1 MGESTPLIASND
13 GSVTWSTGA
22 VKQASIVMSTCALYI
37 VLSSC
42 LINYN
47 KFLMHPGRFPHAIPL
62 TAFHMV
68 VSFVLSS
75 VGYACFGKYAY
86 PGMDIVKENPRDF
99 MRKLAPL
106 SILFAVSICCSNQAY
121 IYCSVPFLQMCKEMN
136 VVMIYLAGLLLA
148 VEKYNGQTLAILFI
162 VMIGCWMSIHGEMN
176 PSTIGF
182 AIQMISQTS
191 EVIKIIIQQMIMQGM
206 RVDPLTMVMTM
217 SPLCLCT
224 LSVGLYFLW
233 EPGTFEDAHHMAYH
247 LCLNGLNAFALNIA
261 VALVIRHASGVSFVL
276 AGVIKDILIV
286 TFAAIFTG
294 ALVSRL
300 QIAGFTIAVMGV
312 AAHSLVRSHQDFV
325 DNVLSHLSLKK
336 QTSSGERSEA

>member
-1 MGESTPLIASND
+1 MGERTPLKASDDKSNA
-13 GSVTWSTGA
+13 WSTAA
-22 VKQASIVMSTCALYI
+22 VKQAAVIMSTCMLYI

-47 KFLMHPGRFPHAIPL
+47 KFLMHTGRFPHAVPL
-62 TAFHMV
+62 TAFHMI
-68 VSFVLSS
+68 VSMVLSS
-75 VGYACFGKYAY
+75 FGYLCFGKSAY
-86 PGMDIVKENPRDF
+86 PGMEIVKHSPHDF
-99 MRKLAPL
+99 MKKLAPL

-136 VVMIYLAGLLLA
+136 VVMIYLAGLYLA
-148 VEKYNGQTLAILFI
+148 VEKYNGQTLAILCI

-176 PSTIGF
+176 PSGVGF

-224 LSVGLYFLW
+224 LSFGLYFLW
-233 EPGTFEDAHHMAYH
+233 EPGTLADAHKMAFH
-247 LCLNGLNAFALNIA
+247 LFLNGLNAFALNIA
-261 VALVIRHASGVSFVL
+261 VALVIRYASGVSFVL
-276 AGVIKDILIV
+276 AGVIKDIIIV
-286 TFAAIFTG
+286 TVAAIFTG
-294 ALVSRL
+294 ALVTRM
-300 QIAGFTIAVMGV
+300 QIAGFTIAVLGV

-325 DNVLSHLSLKK
+325 DDVLLRLSLKK
-336 QTSSGERSEA
+336 HAPSRECAA

>member
-1 MGESTPLIASND
+1 MGERTPLTASD
-13 GSVTWSTGA
+13 DKATTWTTAA
-22 VKQASIVMSTCALYI
+22 VRQAAIIMSTCALYI

-68 VSFVLSS
+68 VSFVMSGL
-75 VGYACFGKYAY
+75 GYACLEKYSY
-86 PGMDIVKENPRDF
+86 PGMEIVKENPRDF

-136 VVMIYLAGLLLA
+136 VVLIYLAGLLLA

-176 PSTIGF
+176 PSGDGF

-191 EVIKIIIQQMIMQGM
+191 EVVKIIIQQMIMQGM

-233 EPGTFEDAHHMAYH
+233 EPGTFEDVHHMAYH

-261 VALVIRHASGVSFVL
+261 VALVIRYASGVSFVL

-294 ALVSRL
+294 ALVTRM

-325 DNVLSHLSLKK
+325 DSFLSRLSLKK
-336 QTSSGERSEA
+336 PSADRDC

>member
-1 MGESTPLIASND
+1 
-13 GSVTWSTGA
+13 
-22 VKQASIVMSTCALYI
+22 
-37 VLSSC
+37 
-42 LINYN
+42 
-47 KFLMHPGRFPHAIPL
+47 MHPGRFPHAVPL

-68 VSFVLSS
+68 VSMVLSS
-75 VGYACFGKYAY
+75 LGYACFGKSAY
-86 PGMDIVKENPRDF
+86 PGMDVVRENPRDF

-136 VVMIYLAGLLLA
+136 VVMIYFAGLFLA

-176 PSTIGF
+176 PSGVGF

-191 EVIKIIIQQMIMQGM
+191 EVVKIIIQQMIMQGM

-224 LSVGLYFLW
+224 LSFGLYFLW
-233 EPGTFEDAHHMAYH
+233 EPGTLADAHNMAFH
-247 LCLNGLNAFALNIA
+247 LCLNGLNAFALNVA
-261 VALVIRHASGVSFVL
+261 VALVIRYASGVSFVL

-286 TFAAIFTG
+286 TVAAIFTG
-294 ALVSRL
+294 ALVTRMQL
-300 QIAGFTIAVMGV
+300 AGFTIAVIGV

-325 DNVLSHLSLKK
+325 EKFFARLSLKPES
-336 QTSSGERSEA
+336 TGRDCE

>member
-1 MGESTPLIASND
+1 
-13 GSVTWSTGA
+13 
-22 VKQASIVMSTCALYI
+22 
-37 VLSSC
+37 
-42 LINYN
+42 
-47 KFLMHPGRFPHAIPL
+47 MHPGRFPHAVPL

-75 VGYACFGKYAY
+75 FGYACFGKYAY
-86 PGMDIVKENPRDF
+86 PGMDIVKQNPRDF
-99 MRKLAPL
+99 MKKLAPL

-136 VVMIYLAGLLLA
+136 VVMIYLAGLYLA
-148 VEKYNGQTLAILFI
+148 VEKFNGQTLAILCI

-176 PSTIGF
+176 PSGVGF

-233 EPGTFEDAHHMAYH
+233 EPGTWADAHNMAFH

-261 VALVIRHASGVSFVL
+261 VALVIRYASGVSFVL

-286 TFAAIFTG
+286 TVAAIFTG
-294 ALVSRL
+294 ALVTRL
-300 QIAGFTIAVMGV
+300 QVAGFTIAVMGV
-312 AAHSLVRSHQDFV
+312 AAHSLLRSHQDFI
-325 DNVLSHLSLKK
+325 DDVLSRLCSKK
-336 QTSSGERSEA
+336 DALRTDSEA

>member
-1 MGESTPLIASND
+1 
-13 GSVTWSTGA
+13 
-22 VKQASIVMSTCALYI
+22 
-37 VLSSC
+37 
-42 LINYN
+42 
-47 KFLMHPGRFPHAIPL
+47 MHPGRFPHAIPL

-136 VVMIYLAGLLLA
+136 VVMIYLAGLFLA

-176 PSTIGF
+176 PSGVGFTIK
-182 AIQMISQTS
+182 M
-191 EVIKIIIQQMIMQGM
+191 IIQQMIMQGM

-233 EPGTFEDAHHMAYH
+233 EPGTMADAHHMAYH
-247 LCLNGLNAFALNIA
+247 LCINGLNAFALNVA

-276 AGVIKDILIV
+276 AGVIK
-286 TFAAIFTG
+286 
-294 ALVSRL
+294 
-300 QIAGFTIAVMGV
+300 
-312 AAHSLVRSHQDFV
+312 
-325 DNVLSHLSLKK
+325 
-336 QTSSGERSEA
+336 

>member
-1 MGESTPLIASND
+1 
-13 GSVTWSTGA
+13 
-22 VKQASIVMSTCALYI
+22 
-37 VLSSC
+37 
-42 LINYN
+42 
-47 KFLMHPGRFPHAIPL
+47 
-62 TAFHMV
+62 
-68 VSFVLSS
+68 
-75 VGYACFGKYAY
+75 
-86 PGMDIVKENPRDF
+86 
-99 MRKLAPL
+99 
-106 SILFAVSICCSNQAY
+106 
-121 IYCSVPFLQMCKEMN
+121 MCKEMN
-136 VVMIYLAGLLLA
+136 VVLIYLAGLLLA

-176 PSTIGF
+176 PSTVGF

>member
-1 MGESTPLIASND
+1 MVYSGTVAMGESTPLIASND
-13 GSVTWSTGA
+13 GSTTWSTGA

-37 VLSSC
+37 LLSSC

-136 VVMIYLAGLLLA
+136 VVMI
-148 VEKYNGQTLAILFI
+148 
-162 VMIGCWMSIHGEMN
+162 GCWMSIHGEMN
-176 PSTIGF
+176 PSYVGF

-247 LCLNGLNAFALNIA
+247 LSLNGLNAFALNIA

-336 QTSSGERSEA
+336 QTSSG

>member
-1 MGESTPLIASND
+1 
-13 GSVTWSTGA
+13 
-22 VKQASIVMSTCALYI
+22 
-37 VLSSC
+37 
-42 LINYN
+42 
-47 KFLMHPGRFPHAIPL
+47 MHPGRFPHAVPL

-68 VSFVLSS
+68 VSFVLSAI
-75 VGYACFGKYAY
+75 GYAICGKYAY
-86 PGMDIVKENPRDF
+86 PGMEIVKDNPGDF
-99 MRKLAPL
+99 MRKLTPL

-176 PSTIGF
+176 PSGVGF
-182 AIQMISQTS
+182 T
-191 EVIKIIIQQMIMQGM
+191 IKIIIQQMIMQGM

>member
-1 MGESTPLIASND
+1 MGERTPLNASENKNT
-13 GSVTWSTGA
+13 TWTTGA
-22 VKQASIVMSTCALYI
+22 VKQAAIIMSTCALYI

-47 KFLMHPGRFPHAIPL
+47 KFLMHPGRFPHAVPL

-75 VGYACFGKYAY
+75 IGYACLGKYAY
-86 PGMDIVKENPRDF
+86 PGMDVVKQNPKDF
-99 MRKLAPL
+99 MQKLAPL

-136 VVMIYLAGLLLA
+136 VVMIYLAGLYLA
-148 VEKYNGQTLAILFI
+148 VEKYNGQTLAILFL

-176 PSTIGF
+176 PSGVGF

-224 LSVGLYFLW
+224 LSFGLYFLW
-233 EPGTFEDAHHMAYH
+233 EPGTLADAHKMAFH
-247 LCLNGLNAFALNIA
+247 LFLNGLNAFALNIA

-276 AGVIKDILIV
+276 AGVIKDVIIV
-286 TFAAIFTG
+286 TVAAIFTG
-294 ALVSRL
+294 ALVTRM
-300 QIAGFTIAVMGV
+300 QIAGFTIAVLGV

-325 DNVLSHLSLKK
+325 DDVLLRLSLKK
-336 QTSSGERSEA
+336 HAPSRECAA

>member
-1 MGESTPLIASND
+1 MGERTPLTASEDKSNAW
-13 GSVTWSTGA
+13 TTAA
-22 VKQASIVMSTCALYI
+22 VRQAAIIMSTCTLYI

-47 KFLMHPGRFPHAIPL
+47 KFLMHPGRFPHAVPL

-68 VSFVLSS
+68 VSFFLSML
-75 VGYACFGKYAY
+75 GYACFGKYAY
-86 PGMDIVKENPRDF
+86 PGMDIVKQNPGDF
-99 MRKLAPL
+99 MQKLAPL

-136 VVMIYLAGLLLA
+136 VVMIYLAGLFLA

-176 PSTIGF
+176 PSGVGF
-182 AIQMISQTS
+182 AIQIISQTA

-206 RVDPLTMVMTM
+206 RVDPLTMVLTM
-217 SPLCLCT
+217 SPLCLAT

-233 EPGTFEDAHHMAYH
+233 EPGTMVDAHHMAFH
-247 LCLNGLNAFALNIA
+247 LFLNGLNAFALNVA
-261 VALVIRHASGVSFVL
+261 VALVIRYASGVSFVL

-286 TFAAIFTG
+286 TFAAIFAG
-294 ALVSRL
+294 ALVTRM
-300 QIAGFTIAVMGV
+300 QIAGFTIAVVGV

-325 DNVLSHLSLKK
+325 DNVLWRLSLKK
-336 QTSSGERSEA
+336 PAASGECAA

>member
-1 MGESTPLIASND
+1 MGNERTPLTASD
-13 GSVTWSTGA
+13 ETSTAWSTAA
-22 VKQASIVMSTCALYI
+22 VRQAAMIMSTCTLYI

-47 KFLMHPGRFPHAIPL
+47 KFLMHPGRFPHAVPL

-68 VSFVLSS
+68 VSFVLSGL
-75 VGYACFGKYAY
+75 GYVCFGKSAY
-86 PGMDIVKENPRDF
+86 PGMDVVKQNPRDF
-99 MRKLAPL
+99 LQKLAPL

-136 VVMIYLAGLLLA
+136 VVMIYLAGLFLA
-148 VEKYNGQTLAILFI
+148 VEKYNGQTLAILFL

-176 PSTIGF
+176 PSGVGF

-233 EPGTFEDAHHMAYH
+233 EPGTMADAHHMAYH
-247 LCLNGLNAFALNIA
+247 LCINGLNAFALNVA

-294 ALVSRL
+294 ALVTRL
-300 QIAGFTIAVMGV
+300 QVAGFTIAVMGV

-325 DNVLSHLSLKK
+325 DSVLLRLSLTK
-336 QTSSGERSEA
+336 QAPSRDCEA

>member
-1 MGESTPLIASND
+1 MGERTPLTSSENQT
-13 GSVTWSTGA
+13 SWTTGA
-22 VKQASIVMSTCALYI
+22 VKQAAIIMSTCTLYI

-47 KFLMHPGRFPHAIPL
+47 KFLMHPGRFPHAVPL

-68 VSFVLSS
+68 VSFVLSAI
-75 VGYACFGKYAY
+75 GYMICGKYAY
-86 PGMDIVKENPRDF
+86 PGMEIVKDNPEDF
-99 MRKLAPL
+99 MRKLTPL

-136 VVMIYLAGLLLA
+136 VVMIYIAGLLLA
-148 VEKYNGQTLAILFI
+148 VEKYNGQTLAILFV

-176 PSTIGF
+176 PSGVGF
-182 AIQMISQTS
+182 AIQIISQTS
-191 EVIKIIIQQMIMQGM
+191 EVVKIIIQQMIMQGM

-224 LSVGLYFLW
+224 LSFGLYFLW
-233 EPGTFEDAHHMAYH
+233 EPGTLADAHNMGYH
-247 LCLNGLNAFALNIA
+247 LCLNGLNAFALNVA

-286 TFAAIFTG
+286 TFAAVFTG
-294 ALVSRL
+294 ALVSRM
-300 QIAGFTIAVMGV
+300 QIAGFTIAVVGV

-325 DNVLSHLSLKK
+325 DSMWSRLSMKK
-336 QTSSGERSEA
+336 PTTQRDSEA